1 MTNILLLSS
10 NDFFA
15 NDLCEQ
21 IERMN
26 EGFSVVRHQEDNFD
40 IALIDEDV
48 SLLKTVD
55 AKVPLFLFTS
65 DEKMSTLENVHVFV
79 KPFRLAELL
88 DSLHSCINRFENS
101 AEGFLRFGT
110 YELQPAAKDII
121 NLKTGESIKL
131 TEKEVAIIKHLYK
144 ASPNITSKNEL
155 LQEVWGYSPE
165 ASTHTIETHIYRLR
179 QKVEHGDDSAQLIM
193 TEDGG
198 YLLNI

>member
-88 DSLHSCINRFENS
+88 DSLHSCISRFENS
-101 AEGFLRFGT
+101 AEGYLRFGT